1 MTPGSPDPLPRAAA
15 SAARFRTTKWSVVI
29 AAQNSAEQNA
39 EALEDLCRAYWAPV
53 YAFLRKKGCD
63 THRAEDLTQ
72 GFFEKLLAKNYLSSV
87 DRDKGKFRTFL
98 LTAVTAF
105 AANEW
110 DRAQRQKRGGGVT
123 FVSLQPGEAEDRC
136 PVEPATDL
144 TPDRLFERRWA
155 ETVLEHV
162 MERLA
167 QEYAAAGYQQRFE
180 VLKVFLVD
188 ARGAIP
194 FGDAARQVGLSEA
207 AVKSFVHR
215 LRNRYREILRE
226 EIAETV
232 DDPREIDGEI
242 RHMLTALAD

>member
-1 MTPGSPDPLPRAAA
+1 MTSGSPDPLPRAAA
-15 SAARFRTTKWSVVI
+15 SAANFRTTKWSVVL
-29 AAQNSAEQNA
+29 AAQNGAEPNA

-53 YAFLRKKGCD
+53 YAFLRRKGCD
-63 THRAEDLTQ
+63 SHRAEDLTQ

-98 LTAVTAF
+98 LTAVSSF

-110 DRAQRQKRGGGVT
+110 DRSQRQKRGGGVT

-136 PVEPATDL
+136 PVEPSTDL
-144 TPDRLFERRWA
+144 SPDRLFDRRWA

-162 MERLA
+162 MKRLA
-167 QEYAAAGYQQRFE
+167 QEYASAGYRERFE

-188 ARGAIP
+188 ARGALS
-194 FGDAARQVGLSEA
+194 FADAAQQVGLSEP

-215 LRNRYREILRE
+215 LRQRYREILRE
-226 EIAETV
+226 EISHTV
-232 DDPREIDGEI
+232 DSPGQVDEEI
-242 RHMLTALAD
+242 RHMLAALAG